1 MGRGGAAGLALHS
14 LCSGTWNTARRQL
27 HVIKIHSVEVVVE
40 ATELAAIPP
49 GKVCTL
55 RRILR
60 TTNLPIGN
68 KLGTL
73 ICYPQGFTKICL
85 ILDITVHILNKVLKI
100 LFDSTFF

>member
-49 GKVCTL
+49 REGVFTEK
-55 RRILR
+55 
-60 TTNLPIGN
+60 NLEDH
-68 KLGTL
+68 
-73 ICYPQGFTKICL
+73 QSS
-85 ILDITVHILNKVLKI
+85 HR
-100 LFDSTFF
+100 